1 LNDLTFS
8 QDGATLGLSC
18 EHEVEFRDV
27 ETLALKGSSLTQLG
41 HSVGF
46 SPDGQRAIVGGG
58 GKNAI
63 EIWDM
68 NSREKVVVLEGNGS
82 IFSKS
87 AFSPDG
93 SMIGSVNL
101 YGVLYLWLAPLE

>member
-1 LNDLTFS
+1 M
-8 QDGATLGLSC
+8 
-18 EHEVEFRDV
+18 EFRDV